1 MPFETSEELNLIWN
15 TIKAEMESSSTMSS
29 TAYETWFTG
38 FRLVMLDENKIVF
51 STATETK
58 RKVIRDRFSGFIS
71 QCVENTLGYCPNI
84 EIIYEPSEDT
94 PSVQSP
100 IFPVS
105 SSAEHGKCQGLNPEF
120 TFDNFVV
127 GSSNQFAHACAEAVA
142 KTPCGEHEYNPLF
155 IYGPSGLGKTHLMY
169 AVANKVHLDHPEMSI
184 VCVKCEDF
192 MNELIGHI
200 KNHTTATFREK
211 YRNVDMLLIDDVQFI
226 SGKEATQLEFFHT
239 FDALREAKKQIILTS
254 DRPPKDMY
262 TIVDRI
268 RTRFTQG
275 MLADV
280 QPPEYEL
287 RLAIISKKAD
297 KGRIKLPGDVLTFL
311 AERLNSNIR
320 EIEGAIKKIGAHSFL
335 TGKDITLEM
344 VKSCIPEFL
353 HETKPVA
360 ETIEKIIEVTARKYD
375 VTIEEI
381 LGTKRTKNIKTARNV
396 SMYIAKQILELSLS
410 QIGQFMNRDHS
421 TVHSN
426 IQNIENQLETDN
438 ALSNDI
444 TEIITEVKS

>member
-1 MPFETSEELNLIWN
+1 MSFQTSEELDLIWN
-15 TIKAEMESSSTMSS
+15 TIKSEMEESSTMSE
-29 TAYETWFTG
+29 TAYETWFSG

-51 STATETK
+51 STVTETK

-71 QCVENTLGYCPNI
+71 KCVENTLGYCPNI
-84 EIIYEPSEDT
+84 EIIYDPVTEQNNIPF
-94 PSVQSP
+94 PAFQSQ
-100 IFPVS
+100 VKEES
-105 SSAEHGKCQGLNPEF
+105 KCQGLNPEF

-127 GSSNQFAHACAEAVA
+127 GSSNRFAHACAEAVA
-142 KTPCGEHEYNPLF
+142 GNPCVSNEYNPLF

-200 KNHTTATFREK
+200 KNHTTETFREK
-211 YRNVDMLLIDDVQFI
+211 YRKIDMLLIDDVQFL
-226 SGKEATQLEFFHT
+226 SGKESTQLEFFHT

-254 DRPPKDMY
+254 DRPPKEMY
-262 TIVDRI
+262 TIAERI
-268 RTRFTQG
+268 RTRFNQG

-297 KGRIKLPGDVLTFL
+297 KVKIKLPGDVLTFL

-320 EIEGAIKKIGAHSFL
+320 EIEGAIKKIGGQSFL

-353 HETKPVA
+353 HENKPVT
-360 ETIEKIIEVTARKYD
+360 ETIEKIIDVTARKYD

-396 SMYIAKQILELSLS
+396 AMYIAKQVLELSLNE
-410 QIGQFMNRDHS
+410 IGKFMNRDHS
-421 TVHSN
+421 TVYSN
-426 IQNIENQLETDN
+426 IQYVENLLETDN
-438 ALSNDI
+438 QLSNDI
-444 TEIITEVKS
+444 TEIITEVKN